1 MAVQTTTGDNNKQEV
16 LIRDN
21 NFIRAI
27 YTGTRIESKILLHA
41 MYTAQRTH
49 NLTTKYSTSEVVEAI
64 GLAGCKDTSVILH
77 QIVPRILR
85 HIVIIRNDNGKTK
98 STEGFNI
105 VSYCKYEDGIFT
117 IELNKRV
124 LPYLIDIDNPYTAM
138 KIEDLMS
145 FNSTKKT
152 KNFAIRLYEIL
163 KTKQYLLKVMDCVTD
178 YYTLADLKI
187 RTGLI
192 NVDTERALD
201 IIEKYDLTEEAI
213 VRMGGEPYQEWRNF
227 RRRILEPA
235 IEEINAMSAFAVS
248 YDTKKAANGKIVG
261 IIFKIRKKPGAAK
274 ETVDAAYN
282 EAVEATGTL
291 CDVRAVQETAAESVD
306 PVTEIR
312 SFLKEDLTDDELMSL
327 FLTADENVER
337 IKAAYDLACSQRGE
351 IYSLMSWMTNAI
363 KGRWADQPVVSRP
376 GAGSGHGGNCGGWR
390 GQDSHE
396 RRFGFKANEYDFDAL
411 EEELERQAFADLEDG
426 EKYAV
431 PAI

>member
-1 MAVQTTTGDNNKQEV
+1 MAVQTTADSGDKQEV

-21 NFIRAI
+21 DLIKAI
-27 YTGTRIESKILLHA
+27 HTGSLFESRILLRA
-41 MYTAQRTH
+41 MTETQRTGQ
-49 NLTTKYSTSEVVEAI
+49 LKASFSTAEFAECLNIQGSKKIYEM
-64 GLAGCKDTSVILH
+64 LH
-77 QIVPRILR
+77 SAVPRLLDHR
-85 HIVIIRNDNGKTK
+85 VIIQKKLNGKR
-98 STEGFNI
+98 STVGFNI
-105 VSYCKYEDGIFT
+105 VKYCSYEGGVFT
-117 IELNKRV
+117 IVLNECL
-124 LPYLIDIDNPYTAM
+124 LPYITNIDNPYTA
-138 KIEDLMS
+138 IEVRELFS
-145 FNSTKKT
+145 IGSTKKT
-152 KNFAIRLYEIL
+152 KNFALRLYEIL
-163 KTKQYLLKVMDCVTD
+163 KTKQYLLETMEHVTD
-178 YYTLADLKI
+178 CYTLADLKI
-187 RTGLI
+187 RTGLV
-192 NVDTERALD
+192 NVDTDRAYD

-213 VRMGGEPYQEWRNF
+213 VRMGGDPYPVWRDF

-282 EAVEATGTL
+282 EAAEAAGTS
-291 CDVRAVQETAAESVD
+291 CDVRTPRETAAENTD

-327 FLTADENVER
+327 FITADENVER

-376 GAGSGHGGNCGGWR
+376 GAGSGHGGNRGGWR

-426 EKYAV
+426 EEYAV